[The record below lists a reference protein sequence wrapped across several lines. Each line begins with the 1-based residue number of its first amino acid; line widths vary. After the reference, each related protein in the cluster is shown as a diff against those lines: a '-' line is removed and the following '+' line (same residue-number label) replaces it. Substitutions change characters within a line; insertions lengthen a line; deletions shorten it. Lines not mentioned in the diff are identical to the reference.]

1 MSVRAAGVFAALC
14 SLLVAQDADVAHFDA
29 DGDAIVQ
36 VKAYASGGGGR
47 GFGVGWVRVDV
58 QSLDDR
64 SHELSIVV
72 EPPSFMG
79 CDQSVRRSL
88 RVEAGAAA
96 RCFLPLAIPPTVGK
110 LTVVIDGVRYE
121 ESMGFRRGR
130 GHAVLFISDV
140 AGTAATGASVLEA
153 LPRDDPGSAPSA
165 HQVASSGLP
174 EDWRL
179 FTSFAAVIVDG
190 RAALGEDAQRSL
202 RTYAYCGGRV
212 VVSTPRLLPTGA
224 LKTAAAEL
232 FGTRALGMGQ
242 VAAIAPFDADPAR
255 NRQAL
260 EGLRPLGQ
268 GLWPAPPAMF
278 AAQPIPG
285 LGGPPVTVFLL
296 IILLFAVLAGPVNL
310 IWLRRR
316 RQPVLSVLTIPL
328 LGVGTTA
335 LILAYGIFHDGF
347 GTRGVVRSWTVLDQ
361 VAGESATVSART
373 LFAGLAPDTL
383 QVEAGAVVLSGRA
396 GLNDPDLPDRW
407 HLDADKSLLDGG
419 IVPSRMI
426 TPLLTAQFAAADARL
441 VLRRAGDALEVSPD
455 GLLRVEGRGVV
466 RDLDGDYWAG
476 VDGRF
481 SQVQAAEG
489 ERLFATMQREEQL
502 VASVDQAAA
511 RDPVWSVLPSWGAPG
526 TFAVCVP
533 SAPWVHEHGLQVEYD
548 DRRHVVF
555 GRLSREDFV
564 E

>member
-1 MSVRAAGVFAALC
+1 MSVRAAGAFAALC
-14 SLLVAQDADVAHFDA
+14 SLLVAQDADFAHLDA

-72 EPPSFMG
+72 EPPSFLG

-96 RCFLPLAIPPTVGK
+96 RCFLPLAIPPTVGE

-153 LPRDDPGSAPSA
+153 LPRDNPGSAPSA

-190 RAALGEDAQRSL
+190 RAALGEDAQRAL

-212 VVSTPRLLPTGA
+212 VVSTPRLLPAGA

-232 FGTRALGMGQ
+232 FGARALGMGQ

-255 NRQAL
+255 NREAL
-260 EGLRPLGQ
+260 KGLRPLGQ

-278 AAQPIPG
+278 AEQPIPG
-285 LGGPPVTVFLL
+285 LGGPPVKVFLL

-335 LILAYGIFHDGF
+335 LILIYGIFHDGF
-347 GTRGVVRSWTVLDQ
+347 GARGVLRSWTVLDQ

-373 LFAGLAPDTL
+373 LFAGLAPDAL
-383 QVEAGAVVLSGRA
+383 QVEAGALVLSGRA
-396 GLNDPDLPDRW
+396 GLGDPELPDRW
-407 HLDADKSLLDGG
+407 HLDADSSVLDGG

-426 TPLLTAQFAAADARL
+426 TPLLTAQFAAVDARL
-441 VLRRAGDALEVSPD
+441 MFRRAGDALEVSPD
-455 GLLRVEGRGVV
+455 GGLRVEGRAVV
-466 RDLDGDYWAG
+466 RDLNGDYWAG
-476 VDGRF
+476 VDGTL
-481 SQVQAAEG
+481 SKVSAADG
-489 ERLFATMQREEQL
+489 ERLFATMQRDAHLVPSAEQG
-502 VASVDQAAA
+502 AALD
-511 RDPVWSVLPSWGAPG
+511 RVWSVLPDWGAPG
-526 TFAVCVP
+526 TYAACMGA
-533 SAPWVHEHGLQVEYD
+533 APWVHEHGLQVDYD
-548 DRRHVVF
+548 ERRHVVF
-555 GRLSREDFV
+555 GRLSREDIV